1 MKEHLRKT
9 IEILKKRVQHNL
21 KIIHDN
27 EKNVRNILQE
37 PVSSSRSERLDEK
50 FNINK
55 RMLEENNDS
64 IKIQLSIIRFLDKF
78 SKELEDYI
86 EKLEAENKENNIA
99 QNSTEERNDYEVDD
113 LSRDDYFEL
122 TIHNSIEFDH
132 KHPYFDDEEFFN
144 QLLEYYTSI
153 ENYEMCSKLILS
165 NKKNDAFSNN

>member
-1 MKEHLRKT
+1 MKEHLKKT
-9 IEILKKRVQHNL
+9 IEFLKKRVQHNL
-21 KIIHDN
+21 KIIHAN

-37 PVSSSRSERLDEK
+37 PVSSSRSERLEEK

-78 SKELEDYI
+78 SNELEDYI
-86 EKLEAENKENNIA
+86 KKLETENEKNNIA
-99 QNSTEERNDYEVDD
+99 QNIIEEKNDSDVEN

-122 TIHNSIEFDH
+122 TINNSIEFDQ
-132 KHPYFDDEEFFN
+132 KHPFFDDEEFFN
-144 QLLEYYTSI
+144 QLLEYYSNI

-165 NKKNDAFSNN
+165 NKKNDAFLNN